1 MFATRMVTSFAASTS
16 PRDQLWVDGWGCGA
30 GKDESAPWTRGR
42 LRRCGHLPL
51 SAGPRTTCNSPSA
64 DELRWPLAD
73 DVASDTLTRATE
85 GVPMIDCD
93 DLNDLRARA
102 RDHVHLAVIARA
114 TRVAEMHIDLAIFS
128 EEQARAAEQ
137 DCDDD

>member
-1 MFATRMVTSFAASTS
+1 
-16 PRDQLWVDGWGCGA
+16 
-30 GKDESAPWTRGR
+30 
-42 LRRCGHLPL
+42 
-51 SAGPRTTCNSPSA
+51 
-64 DELRWPLAD
+64 
-73 DVASDTLTRATE
+73 
-85 GVPMIDCD
+85 MIDCD